1 MGYHNN
7 EETTKKAIR
16 DANRFIN
23 DRSRL
28 EHALRLALKGLGIAD
43 SGPQETII
51 SEVKSAN
58 FDSIYRVAQEQ
69 NNKNITSML
78 QQKIDEHNQE
88 CIDTCGDKGRCDEYR
103 EAVGKPEIVELD
115 AGAHYRKYYKG
126 IELDPYRIAKIYG
139 ITDHMQ
145 FFILK
150 KGLKAG
156 GRGHKDLRRDIED
169 IKNACDRWLRTL
181 DEDS

>member
-78 QQKIDEHNQE
+78 IESKPFITHETSD
-88 CIDTCGDKGRCDEYR
+88 GKGM
-103 EAVGKPEIVELD
+103 VNIKFNSFPESQD
-115 AGAHYRKYYKG
+115 
-126 IELDPYRIAKIYG
+126 
-139 ITDHMQ
+139 
-145 FFILK
+145 FFAALI
-150 KGLKAG
+150 KALINEQG
-156 GRGHKDLRRDIED
+156 
-169 IKNACDRWLRTL
+169 
-181 DEDS
+181 